1 MSAIC
6 AYCGKP
12 VDKNGV
18 KYRSQQYH
26 PECMEKKR
34 SEAFKSHKQ
43 TVKDNYDP
51 DASSL
56 TAWLE
61 AHTDEVDLGMKRLI
75 EKYRSEGWTCGDV
88 LRALRFFFDIE
99 GNEWENNSSLGIV
112 PYVMDK
118 AKAYWKEVEAIG
130 ERNRHFVPNERT
142 YTVMIQKEPP
152 RKRELFD
159 ISSL

>member
-1 MSAIC
+1 MAAVC

-12 VDKNGV
+12 VGKDSV
-18 KYRSQQYH
+18 KYRTQSYH

-43 TVKDNYDP
+43 TVQANYDP
-51 DASSL
+51 DASAL
-56 TAWLE
+56 TDWLE
-61 AHTDEVDLGMKRLI
+61 AHVDEIGLSMKRQI
-75 EKYRSEGWTCGDV
+75 ESFRSEGWTCGDI
-88 LRALRFFFDIE
+88 LKALRFFYDIE
-99 GNEWENNSSLGIV
+99 GNECEGVAILGIV

-130 ERNRHFVPNERT
+130 ERNRHFVPKDKT
-142 YTVMIQKEPP
+142 YTVMITKKPP
-152 RKRELFD
+152 QKREPHD